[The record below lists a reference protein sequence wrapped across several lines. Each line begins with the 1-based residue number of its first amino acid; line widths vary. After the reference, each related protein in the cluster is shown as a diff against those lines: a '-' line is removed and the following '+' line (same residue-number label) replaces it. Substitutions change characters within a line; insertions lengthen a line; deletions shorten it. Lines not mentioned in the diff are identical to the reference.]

1 MKRSSLKSG
10 SGGKGGR
17 GNKSTNI
24 MRQNMTKQKM
34 KEQELTTLNTT
45 MNPLNK
51 LNKIR
56 HNSLN
61 TTLNP
66 LKLNTKVGIKVQS
79 NDVVSEEILM
89 EDEVSF
95 FFSLYKSVYA
105 YLYTV
110 YFNHF
115 FFSHNLLT
123 LVYKIV

>member
-34 KEQELTTLNTT
+34 KEQELTT
-45 MNPLNK
+45 MNPIMNP
-51 LNKIR
+51 
-56 HNSLN
+56 LN
-61 TTLNP
+61 TTLNSLNETLNP
-66 LKLNTKVGIKVQS
+66 LNTKVGIKVQS

-95 FFSLYKSVYA
+95 FFFV
-105 YLYTV
+105 
-110 YFNHF
+110 
-115 FFSHNLLT
+115 
-123 LVYKIV
+123 

>member
-51 LNKIR
+51 LN
-56 HNSLN
+56 SLN

-95 FFSLYKSVYA
+95 FFLCINPYMRTYIQYILTIS
-105 YLYTV
+105 
-110 YFNHF
+110 
-115 FFSHNLLT
+115 FSHT
-123 LVYKIV
+123 IY

>member
-1 MKRSSLKSG
+1 MLGSLMSFKHSFYQII
-10 SGGKGGR
+10 S
-17 GNKSTNI
+17 
-24 MRQNMTKQKM
+24 
-34 KEQELTTLNTT
+34 
-45 MNPLNK
+45 

-95 FFSLYKSVYA
+95 FFLCINPYMRTYIQYILTIS
-105 YLYTV
+105 
-110 YFNHF
+110 
-115 FFSHNLLT
+115 FSHT
-123 LVYKIV
+123 IY

>member
-45 MNPLNK
+45 MNPLNTT
-51 LNKIR
+51 L
-56 HNSLN
+56 NSLN

-95 FFSLYKSVYA
+95 FFFV
-105 YLYTV
+105 
-110 YFNHF
+110 
-115 FFSHNLLT
+115 
-123 LVYKIV
+123 

>member
-56 HNSLN
+56 LNSLN

-95 FFSLYKSVYA
+95 FFLCINPYMRTYIQYILTIS
-105 YLYTV
+105 
-110 YFNHF
+110 
-115 FFSHNLLT
+115 FSHT
-123 LVYKIV
+123 IY